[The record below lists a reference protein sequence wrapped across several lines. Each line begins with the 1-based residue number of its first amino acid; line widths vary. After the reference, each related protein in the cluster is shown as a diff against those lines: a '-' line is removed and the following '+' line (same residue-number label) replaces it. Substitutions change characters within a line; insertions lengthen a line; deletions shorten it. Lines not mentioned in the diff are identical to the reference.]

1 MTRIEMK
8 RNFKEKA
15 GYTLIVMQ
23 EKPYECYKYCI
34 KYKKS
39 FCYPAYQEG
48 KYVEYV
54 QATKEMTREEANQMF
69 LKLKKLGFEYTITK

>member
-1 MTRIEMK
+1 MTRVEMK

-34 KYKKS
+34 KFKNHFVILLIRK
-39 FCYPAYQEG
+39 
-48 KYVEYV
+48 
-54 QATKEMTREEANQMF
+54 AN
-69 LKLKKLGFEYTITK
+69 L